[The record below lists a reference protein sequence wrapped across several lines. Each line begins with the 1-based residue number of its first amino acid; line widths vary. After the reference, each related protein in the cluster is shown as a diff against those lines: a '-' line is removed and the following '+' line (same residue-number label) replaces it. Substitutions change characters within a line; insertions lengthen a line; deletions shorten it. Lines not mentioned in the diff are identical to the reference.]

1 MISERDYISK
11 VDLLDRNPNETQ
23 IKEIATPLAQ
33 LITAKPTESVE
44 VCMAKMLEHEIRH
57 LPLMSS
63 CSSSSSAGSSAELL
77 GMVSIK
83 DLVRTTVQEKEA
95 TIKVLTNFS
104 LGKDSYSMW
113 IPKKEKK
120 QKYCY

>member
-11 VDLLDRNPNETQ
+11 IDLLDRNPKETQ

-63 CSSSSSAGSSAELL
+63 CSSSSDGSSAELL

-104 LGKDSYSMW
+104 LGKESYSMW

>member
-63 CSSSSSAGSSAELL
+63 CSSDGSSAELL

-104 LGKDSYSMW
+104 LGKDSYSM
-113 IPKKEKK
+113 
-120 QKYCY
+120 